1 MYKLIQL
8 FNDDPFSQKIIST
21 CSELGIP
28 FKLSQ
33 VSAEELH
40 SGAFPVK
47 TDSVFLVNR
56 EILDTYYPQLLGASL
71 TGFFV
76 YVYTG
81 DNDIDHCSGSDFLFD
96 HYLPYD
102 FSGLNMKCMF
112 STTRKAFGQPGQA
125 MIQIPKKL
133 IDSSLN
139 QIMQL
144 IDDVDMGIFW
154 KDEKG
159 TYIGCNKKF
168 ASDFGKYEAR
178 KIIGKTNSDLLNEK
192 EAKKFSVHEPEIL
205 KTGGQFTG
213 IEKEIIFN
221 EGNRM
226 RLLISKYPFHNVEG
240 KIKGVFGFYKPVS
253 KEKGQNID
261 FYSNENLLRIL
272 MDNIPDT
279 IYFKDRES
287 RFIMV
292 NKAQAALIG
301 LKTPEDA
308 IGKTDFDF
316 FNLEHS
322 KEAFADEQ
330 RIIFD
335 GKPINRLEYVGT
347 KDGKFR
353 WLNSTKVPFFDAN
366 GHVVGI
372 VGITRDVDKMI
383 RVEHKLKAERDLL
396 QLLMDN
402 IPSPIYFKDHD
413 SRFTRVNKA
422 LVMLL
427 GAKSQE
433 EVLGKTDFDF
443 YPEENARDYQSD
455 EVKII
460 EKNLPLIN
468 KIEKNIPYSGEAL
481 RWFSTTKIPI
491 KNEEGDLAGI
501 IGVSHD
507 VTEQILVKQNLEL
520 AKERAESASA
530 AKSSFLSNMSHEI
543 RTPMNGVVGMAE
555 VLQMTELTDDQ
566 KKMVDLI
573 IRSGNNLLNL
583 INDILDF
590 SKIENGKMVIEN
602 QPFDVKTTIKEVE
615 EMMEF
620 SAEEKG
626 ISFYSKIDTNMPERV
641 IGDSFRFKQIL
652 INLVSNAIKFTREG
666 EVVIEA
672 DFIGNSVD
680 SHCIVFKVCDTGI
693 GISEKEQENLFEA
706 FTQADQSSTRKY
718 GGTGLGL
725 AICNRLV
732 DMMGGKLQVE
742 SEKGRGSVFY
752 FDLNFKKVLIN
763 HYD

>member
-21 CSELGIP
+21 CSELGIS

-33 VSAEELH
+33 VSAEDLL
-40 SGAFPVK
+40 SGSFPAK
-47 TDSVFLVNR
+47 TGSVFLVNR
-56 EILDTYYPQLLGASL
+56 KVVDNHYGRLLEAGL

-76 YVYTG
+76 YVYAGT
-81 DNDIDHCSGSDFLFD
+81 DDIDHCSGSGFLFD

-102 FSGLNMKCMF
+102 FLTLNLKCLF
-112 STTRKAFGQPGQA
+112 PVVSKAFGLSGQH
-125 MIQIPKKL
+125 QVQKPKKHT
-133 IDSSLN
+133 
-139 QIMQL
+139 
-144 IDDVDMGIFW
+144 G
-154 KDEKG
+154 
-159 TYIGCNKKF
+159 
-168 ASDFGKYEAR
+168 DFGFNKSIKE
-178 KIIGKTNSDLLNEK
+178 EK
-192 EAKKFSVHEPEIL
+192 D
-205 KTGGQFTG
+205 
-213 IEKEIIFN
+213 
-221 EGNRM
+221 R
-226 RLLISKYPFHNVEG
+226 
-240 KIKGVFGFYKPVS
+240 
-253 KEKGQNID
+253 NID

-279 IYFKDRES
+279 IYFKDLDS

-292 NKAQAALIG
+292 NKAQANLIG
-301 LKTPEDA
+301 IKSPDDA
-308 IGKTDFDF
+308 IGKTDFDY

-353 WLNSTKVPFFDAN
+353 WLNSTKVPFFDAD

-396 QLLMDN
+396 QLLIDN
-402 IPSPIYFKDHD
+402 IPSPIYFKDQD
-413 SRFTRVNKA
+413 SKFTRVNKA
-422 LVMLL
+422 LVKLL
-427 GAKSQE
+427 GAKSKE

-460 EKNLPLIN
+460 EKNMPLIN

-555 VLQMTELTDDQ
+555 VLQMTDLTDDQ

-602 QPFDVKTTIKEVE
+602 QPFDVKTAIKEVE

-626 ISFYSKIDTNMPERV
+626 IRFFSKIDPNMPETV

-680 SHCIVFKVCDTGI
+680 SHCMVFKVRDTGI
-693 GISEKEQENLFEA
+693 GISAKEQENLFEA

-732 DMMGGKLQVE
+732 EMMGGKLQVE
-742 SEKGRGSVFY
+742 SEKEKGSVFY
-752 FDLNFKKVLIN
+752 FDLNFKKVMIN